1 MDFQI
6 SFHDWLVGLRRFFH
20 QFPELSYKE
29 EKTAAKIAETLKGLG
44 APFQTGIGKTGVVA
58 ALTADH
64 PGPVVALRADMDALP
79 LEEKNDV
86 PYKSRHSGVMHAC
99 GHDAHVTIA
108 LGVVRLLVEDGWQKK
123 GRGRILF
130 IFQPA
135 EEGGAGARA
144 MLQEGVLDR
153 EPIEA
158 IFAGHLH
165 PENPLGQIAMAPGV
179 SNAASDSIYIRITG
193 KGGHGAQ
200 PQFCVDPIVAG
211 AHLVVQLQSIIS
223 RNLHPL
229 DGAVLTVGRFHSGT
243 ASNIIPD
250 EAVLTGTLRTLA
262 PSVRETVLD
271 RLKQLLKGL
280 ETAFN
285 VSVDLHVTPGYPLL
299 TNDQRIVD
307 WTVMRSRELLGVNG
321 VQLETPR
328 MGAEDFAYFLER
340 YPGVLIRIGCHDPE
354 KGFTHAL
361 HSPYFTFDERVLDLG
376 VRLFAH
382 LLTSYADSGMD
393 RTK

>member
-6 SFHDWLVGLRRFFH
+6 SFHDWLVDLRRFFH

-29 EKTAAKIAETLKGLG
+29 EKTAAKIAETLKGFG
-44 APFQTGIGKTGVVA
+44 TPFQSGVGKTGVVA
-58 ALTADH
+58 ALNADH

-108 LGVVRLLVEDGWQKK
+108 LGVVRLLVENGWQKK

-179 SNAASDSIYIRITG
+179 SNAASDSIRIRITG

-229 DGAVLTVGRFHSGT
+229 DGAVLTIGRFHSGT

-250 EAVLTGTLRTLA
+250 EAVLAGTLRTLD

-271 RLKQLLKGL
+271 RLKQMLHGL

-285 VSVDLHVTPGYPLL
+285 VSIDLHVTAGYPLL

-307 WTVMRSRELLGVNG
+307 WTVMRSRELLGDNG

-328 MGAEDFAYFLER
+328 MGAEDFAYFLDR
-340 YPGVLIRIGCHDPE
+340 YPGVLVRIGCHDPE

-382 LLTSYADSGMD
+382 LLTSYTDSGID

>member
-1 MDFQI
+1 
-6 SFHDWLVGLRRFFH
+6 
-20 QFPELSYKE
+20 
-29 EKTAAKIAETLKGLG
+29 
-44 APFQTGIGKTGVVA
+44 
-58 ALTADH
+58 
-64 PGPVVALRADMDALP
+64 
-79 LEEKNDV
+79 
-86 PYKSRHSGVMHAC
+86 
-99 GHDAHVTIA
+99 VTIA
-108 LGVVRLLVEDGWQKK
+108 LGVVRLLVENGWQKK

-179 SNAASDSIYIRITG
+179 SNAASDSIRIRITG

-229 DGAVLTVGRFHSGT
+229 DGAVLTIGRFHSGT

-250 EAVLTGTLRTLA
+250 EAVLAGTLRTLD

-271 RLKQLLKGL
+271 RLKQMLHGL

-285 VSVDLHVTPGYPLL
+285 VSIDLHVTAGYPLL

-307 WTVMRSRELLGVNG
+307 WTVMRSRELLGDNG

-328 MGAEDFAYFLER
+328 MGAEDFAYFLDR
-340 YPGVLIRIGCHDPE
+340 YPGVLVRIGCHDPE

-382 LLTSYADSGMD
+382 LLTSYTDSGID